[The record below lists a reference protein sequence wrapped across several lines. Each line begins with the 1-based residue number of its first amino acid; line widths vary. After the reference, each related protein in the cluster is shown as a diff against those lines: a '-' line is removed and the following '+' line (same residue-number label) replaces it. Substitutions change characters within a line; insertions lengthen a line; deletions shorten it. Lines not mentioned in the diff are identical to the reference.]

1 MGRNAAYVTLLTKT
15 SYLPGVLVLEY
26 TLRTVASRYP
36 LVVMVTP
43 SLPQAARDILDRKGI
58 SMKEVFSLQP
68 PEGLHNL
75 SSHDE
80 RFTDTWTKLRSF
92 GLAEY
97 DVLYSLPIPRSR
109 ARIILLDAD
118 MIVMRNM
125 DELIDL
131 DLSQD
136 WIAAAHVCACNP
148 RKLTHYP
155 ADWVPANCAYTPLE
169 HPSCLTSP
177 PVITESSPRPYTQLN
192 SGLVVLN
199 PSVALGEAVV
209 NHLFTSPLV
218 STWSFPDQDLL
229 SDLFKGKWKPLPWCY
244 NALKT
249 LMVIHKPI
257 WRDDEIRCLH
267 YILAD
272 KPWQARVG
280 LDSSGDYAK
289 SHRWWWDKLEVLG
302 DEMKQTDIDGWKLVL
317 ANIAQE

>member
-1 MGRNAAYVTLLTKT
+1 MGHNAAYVTLLTKT
-15 SYLPGVLVLEY
+15 SYLPGVLVLDY
-26 TLRTVASRYP
+26 TLRAVASRYP
-36 LVVMVTP
+36 LLVMVTP
-43 SLPQAARDILDRKGI
+43 SLPQEAKDVLNRKGI
-58 SMKEVFSLQP
+58 SMKEVSSLQP

-75 SSHDE
+75 SSHDA

-97 DVLYSLPIPRSR
+97 D
-109 ARIILLDAD
+109 RIVLLDAD

-125 DELIDL
+125 DELMDL
-131 DLSQD
+131 DLPKN

-148 RKLTHYP
+148 RKLKHYP
-155 ADWVPANCAYTPLE
+155 PDWVPANCAYTPLE

-192 SGLVVLN
+192 SGLVVLD
-199 PSVALGEAVV
+199 PSKELGEAVV
-209 NHLFTSPLV
+209 NHLFTSPSV

-249 LMVIHKPI
+249 LMVIHKPL
-257 WRDDEIRCLH
+257 WRDEEIRCLH

-280 LDSSGDYAK
+280 PEGTGGDYDK
-289 SHRWWWDKLEVLG
+289 SHRWWWDKLEGLG
-302 DEMKQTDIDGWKLVL
+302 HEMQKTDVEGWNLVL
-317 ANIAQE
+317 ANVAKA